1 MASCCLRGSV
11 RVAQNGCA
19 HSLSPRPSLTDL
31 SCAFTQT
38 LASLQPEQSP
48 CLGLCG
54 LNTGCVCG
62 QAGSSCVAAVARV
75 LGRDPAPSQ
84 TPASP
89 CGAGP
94 QRDGS
99 ACAQR
104 RRVRN
109 PPHGRSRLLAGGAC
123 LHPSPLPP
131 RSSTSVPAP
140 NSPCV
145 LNSSNT

>member
-11 RVAQNGCA
+11 GVAQNGCA

-104 RRVRN
+104 RRVGIPRMGVRVSLPVAPVFIL
-109 PPHGRSRLLAGGAC
+109 PPCPHAAPLLFLPQTLLAF
-123 LHPSPLPP
+123 
-131 RSSTSVPAP
+131 
-140 NSPCV
+140 
-145 LNSSNT
+145 